1 MVLPLQIGAQNHYAF
16 GLSFNLALSLKDPR
30 IRVSAN
36 CLGVTGQG
44 LVCVYVYVHVN
55 KSVSLC
61 YCLYICVRV
70 CVYVHACVPPPE
82 QGGFY
87 QG

>member
-1 MVLPLQIGAQNHYAF
+1 MVLPLQIGAQSNYTL

-30 IRVSAN
+30 IQVSAN
-36 CLGVTGQG
+36 CPGVNGQG
-44 LVCVYVYVHVN
+44 LVCVYVHIN
-55 KSVSLC
+55 KSVSVC
-61 YCLYICVRV
+61 DYLYVCVHV

>member
-1 MVLPLQIGAQNHYAF
+1 MVLPLQIGAQSNYAL

-30 IRVSAN
+30 IQVSAN
-36 CLGVTGQG
+36 CPGVNGQG
-44 LVCVYVYVHVN
+44 LVCVYVYMHTN
-55 KSVSLC
+55 TSVSVC
-61 YCLYICVRV
+61 YCLYVCV
-70 CVYVHACVPPPE
+70 CVYGHACVPPPE